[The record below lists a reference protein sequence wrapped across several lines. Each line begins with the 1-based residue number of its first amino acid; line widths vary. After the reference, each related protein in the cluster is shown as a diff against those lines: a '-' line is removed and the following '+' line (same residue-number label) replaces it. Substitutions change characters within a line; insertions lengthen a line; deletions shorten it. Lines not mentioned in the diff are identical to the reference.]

1 MSEISQSEDMNVCVG
16 AMSGTSLD
24 GVDAAVFALHRPQ
37 AREGGLLP
45 RLLAHEYLPY
55 ESGLRSALEKLC
67 AGVAIGLE
75 ELGRLDILVARAYLR
90 TIEAA
95 IRKAGYRNPDITVV
109 GAHGQT
115 VHHQPVGDERFTMQI
130 GDPNTM
136 AVALGIPVVADF
148 RRRDMALGG
157 QGAPLAPGF
166 HHLALRVPDQVRV
179 VLNSGGIANVT
190 ALVPGLDTFGFD
202 VGPANVL
209 MDAWIQHCRGERYD
223 KGGIWA
229 RSGVVIVPLLQ
240 EMLREPYFA
249 AKHPKSTG
257 RELFN
262 LPWVQRAIGRS
273 ASAQAA
279 PADVQRTL
287 LELSVTSVAD
297 AVRQCSSSGSGQLLV
312 CGGGAQN
319 EFFMGRL
326 AQAVVGWEVSSTDRY
341 GIPAQAM
348 EAMAFATF
356 ALRTFNGLPSS
367 EPHVTGAS
375 RRCLLGAVYA
385 P

>member
-1 MSEISQSEDMNVCVG
+1 MNTTSNSEHERLVVG

-24 GVDAAVFALHRPQ
+24 GVDAIVFALHHPD
-37 AREGGLLP
+37 GGTGEFMP
-45 RLLAHEYLPY
+45 RVLAHEYRPY
-55 ESGLRSALEKLC
+55 QSELRSALEKLC
-67 AGVAIGLE
+67 SGADIRLE
-75 ELGRLDILVARAYLR
+75 ELGRLDLRVARAYVSA
-90 TIEAA
+90 IAAA
-95 IRKAGYRNPDITVV
+95 IQKAGRRNTDVTVV

-136 AVALGIPVVADF
+136 AIALGIPVVADF

-190 ALVPGLDTFGFD
+190 ALVPGMDTFGFD

-229 RSGVVIVPLLQ
+229 RSGVVIAPLLQ

-273 ASAQAA
+273 ASAQAVA
-279 PADVQRTL
+279 ADVQRTL